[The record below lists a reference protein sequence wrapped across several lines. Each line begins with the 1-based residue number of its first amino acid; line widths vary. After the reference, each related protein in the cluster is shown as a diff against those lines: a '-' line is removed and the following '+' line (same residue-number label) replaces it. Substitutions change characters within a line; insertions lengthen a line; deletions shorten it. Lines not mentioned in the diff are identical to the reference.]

1 MTVLC
6 GDGHYRVVLG
16 VEETGEFY
24 VFDSLGETA
33 RVVGH
38 ISQRLHALHPG
49 SVIVELTLAPQ
60 GDTHSCGVWVV
71 WAVQA
76 FRRFMNSTHSDL
88 QAFLVQDMAT
98 QGCTPT
104 PSRGNQARIST
115 LKRAIR
121 AAYIPVAGARTELA
135 IRHQGEGSTRALIRG
150 SGSTTRRSRALPKV
164 APEGVR
170 GIDTFFAPA
179 PRGGADSRERGGEPV
194 EPALQPAQPVAV
206 DDAAI
211 LRRCWK
217 AVPQPLPE
225 ETRPVSAH

>member
-1 MTVLC
+1 M
-6 GDGHYRVVLG
+6 
-16 VEETGEFY
+16 
-24 VFDSLGETA
+24 DS
-33 RVVGH
+33 
-38 ISQRLHALHPG
+38 S
-49 SVIVELTLAPQ
+49 
-60 GDTHSCGVWVV
+60 
-71 WAVQA
+71 
-76 FRRFMNSTHSDL
+76 HSDL

-104 PSRGNQARIST
+104 PSRGNQARISA
-115 LKRAIR
+115 LKRALR

-135 IRHQGEGSTRALIRG
+135 IRPHGDGSTRALIRG

-194 EPALQPAQPVAV
+194 EPVLQPAQPVAE

-217 AVPQPLPE
+217 AVPPPLEGSEDHGRAWSLVTWNVHGLKRATHPIKRLTE
-225 ETRPVSAH
+225 LHTLTRMCKPTVLFLQETWTQRGDSRGKPGALQAY